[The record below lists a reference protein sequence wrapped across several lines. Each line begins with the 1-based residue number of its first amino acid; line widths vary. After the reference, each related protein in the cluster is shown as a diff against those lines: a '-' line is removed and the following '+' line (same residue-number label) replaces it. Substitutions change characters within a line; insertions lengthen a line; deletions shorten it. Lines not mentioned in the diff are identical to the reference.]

1 MDGSIWLDAHD
12 NTGKNTKEM
21 ISTLACE
28 LTVCE
33 KLLTMGYKFSNRVN
47 LEQRKAHLED
57 RIASLEH
64 QLKME
69 QAHGKMFSSVLRGMV
84 GNYRGY

>member
-1 MDGSIWLDAHD
+1 MEGTIWLDAHD

-28 LTVCE
+28 LKACE
-33 KLLTMGYKFSNRVN
+33 QLLTMGYKFSNRVN
-47 LEQRKAHLED
+47 LNDRKVHLED

-64 QLKME
+64 QLKLEM
-69 QAHGKMFSSVLRGMV
+69 AHGG
-84 GNYRGY
+84 YRGH